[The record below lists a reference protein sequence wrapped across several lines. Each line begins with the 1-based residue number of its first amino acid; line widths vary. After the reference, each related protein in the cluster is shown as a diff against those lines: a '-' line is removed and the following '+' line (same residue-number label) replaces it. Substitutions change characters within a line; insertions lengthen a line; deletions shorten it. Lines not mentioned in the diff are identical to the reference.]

1 MKIKGSG
8 NVTSNRSE
16 GVAP

>member
-16 GVAP
+16 GVSP